1 MEQVIATMVTV
12 AYKYIARQVALAG
25 LLCLAYRYVR
35 HTRGE
40 WGHRLA
46 VDVPI

>member
-25 LLCLAYRYVR
+25 LLCLAYRYVDT
-35 HTRGE
+35 HVGS
-40 WGHRLA
+40 G
-46 VDVPI
+46 VIV